1 MQDLATEN
9 LLLILKYLRLENG
22 QGDFTQFA
30 EISLVLWCLLA
41 HKHTF
46 GSSLLHPRDRN
57 LVWCWLC
64 FSKQQSSEVGCA
76 PTAVYSLPGP
86 VKRCCCS
93 RLLHLFRI
101 LVLSPCKVSLC
112 KALTAPKRQSLSPCC
127 PAVLGTA
134 LPLTQFLWDLLEC
147 KRKISFYGFK
157 KILNTISK
165 KCILICNTPYY
176 DLTSWSLSR
185 CQEDIKLWIQEWL

>member
-1 MQDLATEN
+1 M
-9 LLLILKYLRLENG
+9 
-22 QGDFTQFA
+22 
-30 EISLVLWCLLA
+30 
-41 HKHTF
+41 
-46 GSSLLHPRDRN
+46 
-57 LVWCWLC
+57 
-64 FSKQQSSEVGCA
+64 
-76 PTAVYSLPGP
+76 
-86 VKRCCCS
+86 
-93 RLLHLFRI
+93 
-101 LVLSPCKVSLC
+101 LSPCKVSLC

-176 DLTSWSLSR
+176 DLTS
-185 CQEDIKLWIQEWL
+185 

>member
-41 HKHTF
+41 HKHTS

-57 LVWCWLC
+57 SVWCWLC

-93 RLLHLFRI
+93 RLLHLFKI
-101 LVLSPCKVSLC
+101 LMLSPCKVSLC
-112 KALTAPKRQSLSPCC
+112 KRSQHLKGKASLPAALQSLEQLCHWLSSS
-127 PAVLGTA
+127 GTCWNAREKSLFMA
-134 LPLTQFLWDLLEC
+134 L
-147 KRKISFYGFK
+147 K
-157 KILNTISK
+157 KYLIQLVK
-165 KCILICNTPYY
+165 KCILICNIPYY